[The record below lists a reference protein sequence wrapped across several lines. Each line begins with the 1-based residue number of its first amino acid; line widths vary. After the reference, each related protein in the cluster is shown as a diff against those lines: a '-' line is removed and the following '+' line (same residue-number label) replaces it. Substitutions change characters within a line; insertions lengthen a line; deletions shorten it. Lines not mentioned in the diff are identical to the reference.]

1 MICFPQGDPGE
12 DGKTVSV
19 CVSAVYYGL
28 YLLVLSIL
36 NLFFY
41 SRALLDRQD
50 FQELL
55 VMLELKETRFD
66 IATTALGLRTPF
78 KYAYKQ

>member
-55 VMLELKETRFD
+55 VMLELKEKRFD